1 MLIVGNGQTLLNGGR
16 ATKLWPANRA
26 NVGVTSSRL
35 APSPRLG
42 QQTRRQQKT
51 TFCRKVHVRV
61 GAQLVEKPSVSP
73 SPTDECKVCC
83 FCCFLVVASWPMP
96 CGGLCAEWTEP
107 PQFRIAAVTM
117 CPPRN
122 ART

>member
-1 MLIVGNGQTLLNGGR
+1 MLIGGNAQTLLNGGP

-26 NVGVTSSRL
+26 NVGATRSRL
-35 APSPRLG
+35 HRRLVWANRLEDNKK
-42 QQTRRQQKT
+42 QHFAER
-51 TFCRKVHVRV
+51 VHVRV

-73 SPTDECKVCC
+73 SRTDECKVCC